1 MYKVV
6 KLRLIVDQT
15 DKDGNKVEYNDIR
28 KILWELQKQT
38 REIKNKAIQLCW
50 EYYNFRSDYY
60 KMHQKY
66 PKEKDI
72 LSKSLKEYVNDRLKT
87 GYDLYSGNC
96 QTTSYNAVNDFEN
109 SLSDICKGTK
119 SIINYKAD
127 QPLELRND
135 AIKLQKEKEDYF
147 VKLNLLNRGAA
158 KKNNFANT
166 SVCFRIKVRDKSTRT
181 ILERCMSGE
190 YGIGASKLIYK
201 KKDWYLLLTYDFTP
215 VKPKGLDPEKIL
227 GVDLGIYC
235 PICASVNGDNQRF
248 YIWKGEIYVFRK
260 KNENMMNLQK
270 KRNEDLDEVRK
281 KVEERKRSL
290 QKQGKYCGDG
300 RIGHGTKTRIRPIE
314 EIGDKIARFRDT
326 VNHKYSRALIEYAV
340 KNGCGTIQM
349 EDLKGITDTDKEKK
363 FLKNWTYDDLQTKIK
378 YKAEEAG
385 INVVCIK
392 PAYTSQRCS
401 KCGYIDQENRQTQE
415 KFTCRRCEFKEDA
428 DYNASQNI
436 AIKDIAAIIEE
447 EIKSGADKK

>member
-1 MYKVV
+1 MNKVV

-15 DKDGNKVEYNDIR
+15 DKDGNKVEYNDIC

-38 REIKNKAIQLCW
+38 REIKNKTIQLCW

-60 KMHQKY
+60 EMHQKY
-66 PKEKDI
+66 PEEKDI
-72 LSKSLKEYVNDRLKT
+72 LSYDSLDGFVNHRFKT

-96 QTTSYNAVNDFEN
+96 STTWRAAFKEFKK
-109 SLSDICKGTK
+109 LKKKIEKGEC
-119 SIINYKAD
+119 SVVNYKAD
-127 QPLELRND
+127 QPLELHKD

-147 VKLNLLNRGAA
+147 VKLSLLNRGAI
-158 KKNNFANT
+158 KKNNFSN
-166 SVCFRIKVRDKSTRT
+166 SSIHFRIKMRDKSTRT

-190 YGIGASKLIYK
+190 YEIDASKLIYK

-260 KNENMMNLQK
+260 KIENMMNLQK

-281 KVEERKRSL
+281 KVEARKRSL

-349 EDLKGITDTDKEKK
+349 EDLKGIKDKEKK

-401 KCGYIDQENRQTQE
+401 KCGYIDRENRQTQA
-415 KFTCRRCEFKEDA
+415 KFICLSCGFTENA

>member
-1 MYKVV
+1 MNKVV

-15 DKDGNKVEYNDIR
+15 DKDGNKVEYNDIC

-38 REIKNKAIQLCW
+38 REIKNKTIQLCW

-60 KMHQKY
+60 EKFQEY

-72 LSKSLKEYVNDRLKT
+72 LSYTLRGFVYDRFKT

-96 QTTSYNAVNDFEN
+96 STTTEEAIKEFKN
-109 SLSDICKGTK
+109 SLSDVRKGTK
-119 SIINYKAD
+119 SIINYRSN
-127 QPLELRND
+127 QPLELHKD

-147 VKLNLLNRGAA
+147 VKLSLLNRGAI
-158 KKNNFANT
+158 KKNNFSN
-166 SVCFRIKVRDKSTRT
+166 SSIHFKIKMRDKSSRT
-181 ILERCMSGE
+181 IVERCMSGE
-190 YGIGASKLIYK
+190 YEIDASKLIYK

-227 GVDLGIYC
+227 GVDLGITY

-248 YIWKGEIYVFRK
+248 FIWKGEIYVFRK
-260 KNENMMNLQK
+260 KIENMMNLQK

-281 KVEERKRSL
+281 KVEARKRSL

-326 VNHKYSRALIEYAV
+326 VNHKYSRALIEYAI

-349 EDLKGITDTDKEKK
+349 EDLKGIKDKEKK
-363 FLKNWTYDDLQTKIK
+363 FLKNWAYDDLQTKIK

-392 PAYTSQRCS
+392 PAYTSKRCS
-401 KCGYIDQENRQTQE
+401 KCGYIDRENRQTQAE
-415 KFTCRRCEFKEDA
+415 FICQSCGFTENA